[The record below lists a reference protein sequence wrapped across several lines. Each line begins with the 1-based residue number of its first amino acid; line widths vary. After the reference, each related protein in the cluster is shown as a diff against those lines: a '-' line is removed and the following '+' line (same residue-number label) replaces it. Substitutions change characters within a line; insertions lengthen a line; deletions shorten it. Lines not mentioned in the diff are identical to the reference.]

1 MVPKKIS
8 YETLRDLASRYGLSI
23 VSVLQ
28 PVDLATHAAPLKQ
41 WQDRGYA
48 GEMNFMMRSPDLL
61 TQPARLLPDLA
72 SAIVVGVHYDRT
84 RREPLPIGH
93 GRVARYAWGRDYHKV
108 LRKRLRRFVDGVES
122 CLGAGVS
129 ARVFS
134 DSVPLLERAMAEKSG
149 MGFIGK
155 NTMLIVPRLGSYLFL
170 AEVLLNVCIEEV
182 SKPIGSS
189 IQSRC
194 GPCTSCISECPT
206 GAIVEERRL
215 DARRC
220 ISYLTIEKR
229 TALAEDERRMLGEWL
244 FGCDICQDVCP
255 FNGQSLRKEMA
266 PDLEEF
272 SFRSGAGQSLS
283 LVDVLS
289 IRDHNTF
296 VARFAGTAIMRTKRE
311 GLLRNAAVVAGNTQN
326 IEVFGHLEDV
336 VRADPSEL
344 VRQHALWGMYEI
356 ARADGNA
363 AIKCFKRIA
372 DESRNDISS
381 QVRSEANML
390 LTRLS

>member
-1 MVPKKIS
+1 MAPKTIP
-8 YETLRDLASRYGLSI
+8 YEILRNLATEYGLSV

-28 PVDLATHAAPLKQ
+28 PVDIATHAESLRQ

-48 GEMNFMMRSPDLL
+48 GEMSFMMRSPDLL
-61 TQPARLLPDLA
+61 TQPERLLPDLA

-84 RREPLPIGH
+84 RREALPAGH
-93 GRVARYAWGRDYHKV
+93 GRIARYAWGRDYHKV
-108 LRKRLRRFVDGVES
+108 LRKRLKAFVDGVES
-122 CLGAGVS
+122 YLGGGIN

-134 DSVPLLERAMAEKSG
+134 DSVPLLERAMAEKVG

-170 AEVLLNVCIEEV
+170 AEVLWDVCVEETNQ
-182 SKPIGSS
+182 PISN
-189 IQSRC
+189 IQSHC
-194 GPCTSCISECPT
+194 GPCISCISGCPT

-229 TALAEDERRMLGEWL
+229 TALADEERRMLGEWI

-255 FNGQSLRKEMA
+255 FNSQSLRKGA
-266 PDLEEF
+266 SPDLEEF

-283 LVDVLS
+283 LREVLEM
-289 IRDHNTF
+289 RDNKAF
-296 VARFAGTAIMRTKRE
+296 VARFAGTAIMRAKRE
-311 GLLRNAAVVAGNTQN
+311 GLLRNAAVVAGNTQSV
-326 IEVFGHLEDV
+326 EVFSHLEV
-336 VRADPSEL
+336 AAREDPSEL

-363 AIKCFKRIA
+363 AIKSFRRIA
-372 DESRNDISS
+372 DEFRKDMSA

-390 LTRLS
+390 LSRVC